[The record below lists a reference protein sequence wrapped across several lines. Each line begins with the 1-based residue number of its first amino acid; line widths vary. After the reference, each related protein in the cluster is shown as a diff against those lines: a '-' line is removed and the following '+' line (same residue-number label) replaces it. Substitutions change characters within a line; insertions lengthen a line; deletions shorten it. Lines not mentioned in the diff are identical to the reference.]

1 MKTGKVEEERKERDR
16 SRGLFTQRGLLR
28 WKRTLLMTLGMTSL
42 PVSWTLLACLLP
54 PPARCPLPSLPTHH
68 PFSFLLTPTP
78 PSHSFPFFFSDSCN
92 VMSFKMCLFSSF
104 MTHRQVSTWFPTRPR
119 LKQVLDPSQQQFDT
133 HATTMCVAQ
142 PCLSE
147 TLNKN

>member
-1 MKTGKVEEERKERDR
+1 MKTGKVEEERKER
-16 SRGLFTQRGLLR
+16 GLEQREAFSAWTSSLR
-28 WKRTLLMTLGMTSL
+28 ENSEDDIGDDVIAGQLD
-42 PVSWTLLACLLP
+42 PACPLP

-68 PFSFLLTPTP
+68 PFSFSLTPTP
-78 PSHSFPFFFSDSCN
+78 PSHSFPFFFTDSCN
-92 VMSFKMCLFSSF
+92 VMSFKMCLFSSL

-133 HATTMCVAQ
+133 HATTMCVVQ

>member
-1 MKTGKVEEERKERDR
+1 MKTGKVEEERKER
-16 SRGLFTQRGLLR
+16 GLKQRPFQRGLLL
-28 WKRTLLMTLGMTSL
+28 WKTTLLMTLGMTSL
-42 PVSWTLLACLLP
+42 PVSWTLLACLL
-54 PPARCPLPSLPTHH
+54 ARPLPSLPTHH
-68 PFSFLLTPTP
+68 PFSFSFFTPTP
-78 PSHSFPFFFSDSCN
+78 PSHSVPFFFSDSCN

-104 MTHRQVSTWFPTRPR
+104 MTHRQVSTWSPTRLP

-133 HATTMCVAQ
+133 PPTTMCVVQ

>member
-1 MKTGKVEEERKERDR
+1 MKGPFATWASSLKDN
-16 SRGLFTQRGLLR
+16 TQHDIGDDVTAGQLD
-28 WKRTLLMTLGMTSL
+28 
-42 PVSWTLLACLLP
+42 PACLLACA

-68 PFSFLLTPTP
+68 PFSFSFFTPTP

-133 HATTMCVAQ
+133 PPTTMCVVQ

>member
-1 MKTGKVEEERKERDR
+1 MKTGKVEEERKER
-16 SRGLFTQRGLLR
+16 GLKQRPFQRGLLR
-28 WKRTLLMTLGMTSL
+28 WKTTLLMTLGMTSL
-42 PVSWTLLACLLP
+42 PVSWTLLACLL
-54 PPARCPLPSLPTHH
+54 ASCLLPIAFSSH
-68 PFSFLLTPTP
+68 PSPILLFAHSNPSFTLFALL
-78 PSHSFPFFFSDSCN
+78 FSDSCN
-92 VMSFKMCLFSSF
+92 VMSFKMCLHSSF

-133 HATTMCVAQ
+133 PPTTMCVVQ